1 MQTVRF
7 SEATGQTIYAFPRG
21 VSLASWASSRVI
33 CTESA
38 SPNLGNYTVSLN
50 EATATEWALFLGAT
64 QPANWDAEIGSISLQ
79 SSSSTATVTV
89 QPSIGY
95 GAREVASDVIE
106 IADDATRTIARTVL
120 DANGEDTITLPACNF
135 IIENDA
141 GEIIETISA
150 SVSGGSYTATI
161 PRTACE
167 IPGEYPFAL
176 RAADATN
183 LDYDSGTLRV
193 VHVAGA

>member
-21 VSLASWASSRVI
+21 VSLASWSSSRLI

-38 SPNLGNYTVSLN
+38 SPNLGNYTVTLN
-50 EATATEWALFLGAT
+50 EVTATEWALFIGVT

-120 DANGEDTITLPACNF
+120 DANDEPVALPACNF
-135 IIENDA
+135 IIEDDT
-141 GEIIETISA
+141 ETAIATIAA
-150 SVSGGSYTATI
+150 SISGGTYTVVI

-167 IPGEYPFAL
+167 VAGEYSFAL
-176 RAADATN
+176 RATADTN

-193 VHVAGA
+193 IHVANQ